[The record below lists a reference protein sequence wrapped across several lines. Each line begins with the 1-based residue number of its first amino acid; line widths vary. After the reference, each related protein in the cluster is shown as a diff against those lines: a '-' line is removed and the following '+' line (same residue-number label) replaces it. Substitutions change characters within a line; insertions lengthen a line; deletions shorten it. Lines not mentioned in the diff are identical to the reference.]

1 MMLTTVDSEVKQRS
15 INISAC
21 VQNQMMHF
29 DIATYA
35 EIKRSTVKPF
45 RPRYQLVTLT
55 LASRKS
61 MLTFRLVLV
70 FACSAISYS
79 PVTRTSLWISSRRHF
94 REFTGKKKEIENTA
108 SKRTG
113 NSSSAVS
120 RAMATFD
127 QGDQPDR
134 SRQPTSLTP
143 SSNSYNRLCWS
154 LQHHPLAWRE
164 NRPLSPEPASMIFW
178 WIEPVCTRTNELNLY
193 V

>member
-1 MMLTTVDSEVKQRS
+1 MMLTTVVSELKQLS
-15 INISAC
+15 INILAC

-29 DIATYA
+29 DIITYA

-45 RPRYQLVTLT
+45 RPWYQLVTLT

-61 MLTFRLVLV
+61 VLTFRLVLV

-127 QGDQPDR
+127 QATNQNVPGSQP
-134 SRQPTSLTP
+134 
-143 SSNSYNRLCWS
+143 
-154 LQHHPLAWRE
+154 A
-164 NRPLSPEPASMIFW
+164 
-178 WIEPVCTRTNELNLY
+178 
-193 V
+193 